1 MEVERASRDD
11 VFEAS
16 RMPTIEKLLRE
27 KRLRWF
33 RHLMREDDDEPA
45 KQMLSRET
53 EHNSKWFQL
62 LTSDLPQERYSKKGS
77 IFGVRQINLENVEF
91 CEV

>member
-1 MEVERASRDD
+1 MEVDRASRED

-16 RMPTIEKLLRE
+16 RMPTIEELLRE

-33 RHLMREDDDEPA
+33 GHLMREDDDEP
-45 KQMLSRET
+45 KQMLSIEI

-62 LTSDLPQERYSKKGS
+62 LTADLASRNVTLKKAQS
-77 IFGVRQINLENVEF
+77 LALDTNLENVE
-91 CEV
+91 

>member
-1 MEVERASRDD
+1 MEVDRASRED

-16 RMPTIEKLLRE
+16 RMPTIEELLRE

-33 RHLMREDDDEPA
+33 GHLMREDDER
-45 KQMLSRET
+45 LSKYYRAVRAVDVRLGL
-53 EHNSKWFQL
+53 K
-62 LTSDLPQERYSKKGS
+62 ERYSKKGS